1 MSVQS
6 AYKELLALY
15 REYEIL
21 NQAVSILEWD
31 FETYM
36 PEKGVDQRSEQ
47 LALLAALV
55 HDRITNPHIGELLN
69 EVKASS
75 EYEFMNSYEKRNIY
89 LLERDHTKAIRLPRE
104 FIEEYAR
111 QTTIGVHIWKRAK
124 KEKNFEIFK
133 PELKKI
139 IELVKKRASLLDPE
153 KAPYNVLLD
162 EYEPGMTQEVYTQ
175 IFQDLKIGLLP
186 IIEKCVTAPN
196 KPDPT
201 VLRRN
206 CPISIQRKLSEDLSS
221 VVDYDLTRG
230 RIDETEH
237 PFTTGYMD
245 DVRITTHYYEDDFT
259 NSFFSVLHE
268 AGHGIYEQNLDSE
281 LKYQPVGASA
291 SYGLHESQSRLIENV
306 IGRSPEFW
314 DFYYPRLI
322 QHTGNLFKDLEPQIL
337 YRAINNVQRSKIR
350 VEADEMTYCLHIII
364 RFEIE
369 RDLMAGKIKVD
380 QLPEIW
386 NKKYKDYLGVEIQ
399 NDSEGVM
406 QDTHWAGGLLGY
418 FPTYALGSLYNA
430 QMLHSI
436 KKDLT
441 DYSDLLRKGN
451 LSPIILWLKEKIHS
465 QGKLYD
471 PSEFIERITGES
483 MNAKYFLEYL
493 EEKYSSIYGWEFQGG
508 H

>member
-1 MSVQS
+1 MSIQG

-15 REYEIL
+15 REHEIL
-21 NQAVSILEWD
+21 NQAISVLEWD

-36 PEKGVDQRSEQ
+36 PKKGVDQRSEQ

-55 HDRITNPHIGELLN
+55 HDRITDTRIGELIN
-69 EVKASS
+69 EVKTSP
-75 EYEFMNSYEKRNIY
+75 EYNAMNSHQKRNIF
-89 LLERDHTKAIRLPRE
+89 LLERDHTRAIRLPRE
-104 FIEEYAR
+104 FIEEYTR
-111 QTTIGVHIWKRAK
+111 QTTIGVHTWKQAK
-124 KEKNFEIFK
+124 KDKNYEIFK
-133 PELKKI
+133 PELSKI
-139 IELVKKRASLLDPE
+139 IELVKKRASLLSPE
-153 KAPYNVLLD
+153 KNPYNVLLD

-175 IFQDLKIGLLP
+175 IFQDLKTGLLP
-186 IIEKCVTAPN
+186 IIEKCVKATDR
-196 KPDPT
+196 PDPK

-237 PFTTGYMD
+237 PFTIGYLD
-245 DVRITTHYYEDDFT
+245 DVRITTHYYEDNFT
-259 NSFFSVLHE
+259 SSFFSVLHE

-281 LKYQPVGASA
+281 FKYQPVGASA

-314 DFYYPRLI
+314 DFYYPRLLK
-322 QHTGNLFKDLEPQIL
+322 HTGDLFKDLDLQTI
-337 YRAINNVQRSKIR
+337 YRAINNVQRTKIR

-369 RDLMAGKIKVD
+369 RDLIAGKINVD

-386 NKKYKDYLGVEIQ
+386 NQKYKQYLGVEIQ
-399 NDSEGVM
+399 DDSEGVM
-406 QDTHWAGGLLGY
+406 QDTHWAGGLFGY

-430 QMLHSI
+430 QMLSSI
-436 KKDLT
+436 KKDLPN
-441 DYSDLLRKGN
+441 YSELLRKGN

-465 QGKLYD
+465 PGNLYD
-471 PSEFIERITGES
+471 PPEFIERITGER
-483 MNAKYFLEYL
+483 MNAKYFLQYL
-493 EEKYSSIYGWEFQGG
+493 EDKYSSIYGWGS
-508 H
+508 